1 MITVFGQEEEKVR
14 EIQGGGGG
22 REGGPEI
29 KGVQE
34 QNKSEWSDEIKK
46 GRKEQKKVQ
55 RLFSGQTMRWF

>member
-1 MITVFGQEEEKVR
+1 MR
-14 EIQGGGGG
+14 ENRGGGGGGG
-22 REGGPEI
+22 REGGPEK

-55 RLFSGQTMRWF
+55 RLFSG